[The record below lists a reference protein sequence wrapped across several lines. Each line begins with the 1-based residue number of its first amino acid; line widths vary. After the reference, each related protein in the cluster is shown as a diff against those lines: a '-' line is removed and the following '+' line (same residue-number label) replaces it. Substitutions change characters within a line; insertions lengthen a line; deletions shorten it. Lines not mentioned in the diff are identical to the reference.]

1 MPPSRGL
8 GAFLAIPDARR
19 SCHLR
24 ASPAVFD
31 NGAPTA
37 NRRLSCVLNGS
48 PATWPGCS
56 QRSTDSTPPVLWFAS
71 HIRVK
76 QASGTSVDFI
86 ITLSSGPIFCTP
98 TQFEKNQKT
107 SPLVAYL
114 LRLFTA
120 TAFLFIILFYLIF
133 APPVGHPSDPR
144 SLQEARLYR
153 RSCLLP
159 PRNLAS
165 SLHTSLTLSTA
176 CASLLISGYPFHAL
190 QQAR

>member
-98 TQFEKNQKT
+98 TQFEKTKKQALL
-107 SPLVAYL
+107 SHIFCVCSRPL
-114 LRLFTA
+114 
-120 TAFLFIILFYLIF
+120 LFYLLFYFILSSHPLWATRQIQDRCRRLACTA
-133 APPVGHPSDPR
+133 APASCRRGTSPAPYIHHLRSPQPVRVS
-144 SLQEARLYR
+144 
-153 RSCLLP
+153 
-159 PRNLAS
+159 
-165 SLHTSLTLSTA
+165 
-176 CASLLISGYPFHAL
+176 
-190 QQAR
+190 